1 MQSIAWISFVEVNG
15 ESSLQLMNIPISKI
29 KLQALHDEKW
39 TIISQKEKRKTVL
52 SFFKKNEFST

>member
-39 TIISQKEKRKTVL
+39 TIISQKEKRR
-52 SFFKKNEFST
+52 SFLFQKK